1 MRIRTAIAVL
11 GAAAVFAPLVNA
23 QQENAGTE
31 TAAPAPQITLGN
43 GERNAIEV
51 EGLSKAK
58 GVSHF
63 SEVRVDGEA
72 VSSFRGDSVA
82 LTFPKVTV
90 EQPSFVVLH
99 PVMDGRPN
107 GDVVSGFAYVDAG
120 TSEDVT
126 VRLNTPADA
135 GRKFLVMLHNDVDED
150 RVLDFVFVEDG
161 INVEDTA
168 VFEGT
173 RMVAHIVAV
182 PE

>member
-1 MRIRTAIAVL
+1 MKTSAALIVL
-11 GAAAVFAPLVNA
+11 AASTLSASYASA
-23 QQENAGTE
+23 QDAASDT
-31 TAAPAPQITLGN
+31 APAQSRAQITLGN
-43 GERNAIEV
+43 GERNAID
-51 EGLSKAK
+51 AK
-58 GVSHF
+58 GVTREQGVSRY

-82 LTFPKVTV
+82 LTFPNVTI
-90 EQPSFVVLH
+90 ERPGFLVLH

-107 GDVVSGFAYVDAG
+107 GDVVSGFAYLNAG
-120 TSEDVT
+120 ANEDVT

-135 GRKFLVMLHNDVDED
+135 GRKFLVMLHNDVDND

-161 INVEDTA
+161 INVEDRA

-173 RMVAHIVAV
+173 RMVAHIITV